1 MALSAAN
8 SRLKVIVIG
17 AGPAG
22 LCTATA
28 LRQEGHSVT
37 VLERR
42 RDTQPLGHALVIQ
55 PAAVR
60 ALQYLKGADKAFS
73 SVSVDAGA
81 LRWWSYR
88 DTKPFATPEP
98 AETLSRAE
106 RRFQTDRPSVQ
117 NLLHELAVANGA
129 ELLFGRAV
137 QGVQDLGEK
146 PRLWT
151 TQGEKFTADLIIA
164 ADGMSDIGLREAAS
178 SVLITDLSI
187 LILVSNLLPAKSS
200 FQDGMSTQFH

>member
-1 MALSAAN
+1 MAVSAAK

-28 LRQEGHSVT
+28 LRQEGHRVT

-42 RDTQPLGHALVIQ
+42 RDTQPHGHALVIQ

-60 ALQYLKGADKAFS
+60 ALQHLKGAHKAFD
-73 SVSVDAGA
+73 SVSVEAGA
-81 LRWWSYR
+81 LRWWSYKG
-88 DTKPFATPEP
+88 TKPFAAP
-98 AETLSRAE
+98 AASPSE

-117 NLLHELAVANGA
+117 KVLHELAVANGA
-129 ELLFGRAV
+129 QLLFGRTV
-137 QGVQDLGEK
+137 QAIEDVAEK

-151 TQGEKFTADLIIA
+151 ADGEMFTADLIIA
-164 ADGMSDIGLREAAS
+164 ADGMSAYGS
-178 SVLITDLSI
+178 
-187 LILVSNLLPAKSS
+187 
-200 FQDGMSTQFH
+200 